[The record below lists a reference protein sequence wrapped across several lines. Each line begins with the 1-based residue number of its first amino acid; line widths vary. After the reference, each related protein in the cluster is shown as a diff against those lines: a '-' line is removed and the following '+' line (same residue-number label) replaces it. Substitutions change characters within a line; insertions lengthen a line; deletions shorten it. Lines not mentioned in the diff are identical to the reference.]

1 MDFVHYRMVHELP
14 TFFSS
19 NFDYS
24 ELEHHLAMTRDGEEK
39 TKAARIIERV
49 NLCQHHTFYQ
59 EKISE
64 TIEF

>member
-1 MDFVHYRMVHELP
+1 
-14 TFFSS
+14 

-49 NLCQHHTFYQ
+49 KSLSTPYFLSGENFRNN
-59 EKISE
+59 
-64 TIEF
+64 

>member
-1 MDFVHYRMVHELP
+1 MVHELP

-24 ELEHHLAMTRDGEEK
+24 ELEHHLAMTRDGERRLK
-39 TKAARIIERV
+39 QHV
-49 NLCQHHTFYQ
+49 LLNVSNLCQHHTFYQ

>member
-1 MDFVHYRMVHELP
+1 MVHELP

-49 NLCQHHTFYQ
+49 KSFVNTILFIRR
-59 EKISE
+59 KFPE